1 MREKKSQT
9 FGIIATAILGS
20 LTLLAFALQV
30 TSLSNATSKLETVL
44 FNILEFVLSL
54 GFGWVLTRMVTQEE
68 FEKSL
73 KRFALSAYR
82 RIVDIE
88 RATNRLKDAVET
100 MRRRHPPDSYC
111 ELDIVHAVVVN
122 TKQTLKSAAA
132 DWADVIG
139 EELVALQ
146 RIQDLEEQKEEIL
159 VQEPM
164 AAEQEQVEE
173 LQRQITELTTTLP
186 FSLRYE
192 VTRESTFDIN
202 EAAHFLRVEH
212 LEQKGLRLRAFWDPT
227 FEHDPQDLKPGDKV
241 RVATDDV
248 AKRIGCLVVKDQRE
262 RSVGVV
268 CNTLPKLIFKGSSY
282 ANFVAA
288 MHRAFRKPQYSAE
301 IVSIDEELSSIER
314 RYFHI
319 RILDGIEL
327 GQE

>member
-1 MREKKSQT
+1 MREKKSQS
-9 FGIIATAILGS
+9 FGIIATAILGI
-20 LTLLAFALQV
+20 LTLLAFVFQV
-30 TSLSNATSKLETVL
+30 TSLNNATSKLETTL

-100 MRRRHPPDSYC
+100 MRKRHPPDSYC

-122 TKQTLKSAAA
+122 TRQTLKSATA

-139 EELVALQ
+139 EELATLKK
-146 RIQDLEEQKEEIL
+146 IQDLEEKKEEIL
-159 VQEPM
+159 VQEPV
-164 AAEQEQVEE
+164 AAGQEQLEE
-173 LQRQITELTTTLP
+173 LQRQITELIIALP

-192 VTRESTFDIN
+192 ATKESTFDID
-202 EAAHFLRVEH
+202 EAADLLREKH
-212 LEQKGLRLRAFWDPT
+212 LKQKGLRLKAFWDPA

-248 AKRIGCLVVKDQRE
+248 ADRVGCLTVKDQGE

-268 CNTLPKLIFKGSSY
+268 TNPLPGLLFKRSSY
-282 ANFVAA
+282 PDFVTAVQ
-288 MHRAFRKPQYSAE
+288 RAFGKSHYSAE
-301 IVSIDEELSSIER
+301 IVSIDEELSSGER

-319 RILDGIEL
+319 RILDRIEL
-327 GQE
+327 G